1 MFERFTVTAREAVRE
16 AEREARR
23 LHAPAIGPEHLLI
36 AIAQKRALLCEP
48 PPPLPAPGEIAT
60 TSGPATEGR
69 PIPRVS
75 ADELRAALVENDPE
89 ADALAAIGIS
99 LPEVKRAIENA
110 FGPDAFAGD
119 DGRIPFRAE
128 TKRVLELSLREALS
142 LGVRHIDPQVILL
155 GLLREPNSATELL
168 GRTGVDSQALYEW
181 KRESL
186 RSLAG
191 SARR

>member
-1 MFERFTVTAREAVRE
+1 MFERFTGTAREAVRE

-36 AIAQKRALLCEP
+36 AIAQKTALVCEP
-48 PPPLPAPGEIAT
+48 PPPLSTPGDIA
-60 TSGPATEGR
+60 TSGPGAEGR
-69 PIPRVS
+69 PIPRIT
-75 ADELRAALVENDPE
+75 ADELRAALAENDPE